1 MFSNILLWK
10 NPLRKGAVVLF
21 LFFASFIDK
30 TYMYGQVNKFGMSNV
45 SNTVSSLGAQ
55 INSSL
60 GDYRPRISTDA
71 KTLYFC
77 RKVRDQKAEA
87 EFLKLIGISYQ
98 SFLLLSDDS
107 RTAQVKRAA
116 AKMSLSER
124 LQLISLA
131 DRIDGHEEIY
141 VASWLS
147 ESDSW
152 GEAVSIASLNSEGN
166 HEAPESISADNN
178 QFFVFKNGDFYLTR
192 RIGLVWGPLEKL
204 EEPINSSYWDADLCF
219 STDGRTM
226 FFASMR
232 PGFTKDWANTEANK
246 DIWVTVKQDAG
257 WTAPVNLGRTINTP
271 KTDRTPFLHADGKT
285 LYFASDGHQ
294 GIGGLDIFKT
304 ERMSDTSW
312 TEWSQPVNLAKLN
325 TAADE
330 WDLSMPANSQW
341 AYFTS
346 DRAGGYGGYDI
357 YKTSVDSSIAPR
369 LSVTLISGVVTDPSG
384 KPLDVEIR
392 WENLDTGELMG
403 MAISNP
409 VSGEYTI
416 ALPAGHHYGYYAT
429 KKDYWDKSDN
439 IDLTNLQH
447 YQEFRVDIQLVPI
460 IKFAAEHTTQEMT
473 DAAKPVEFT
482 NIFFNFNSDTLD
494 KKSYLEL
501 DRRAQEFKENQDVK
515 IEIHGH
521 TDSVGTKIYNLVLSQ
536 KRANRVREYLISKG
550 IHPNRLD
557 AKGLGEEY
565 PAGPDATDEK
575 NRRVEFIQIQ
585 SFTGKR

>member
-1 MFSNILLWK
+1 MSSNTSLWRHF
-10 NPLRKGAVVLF
+10 LRNGGVVLC
-21 LFFASFIDK
+21 LFFASFFDRGFLYSQINPVDDENAV
-30 TYMYGQVNKFGMSNV
+30 TNLSAQV
-45 SNTVSSLGAQ
+45 
-55 INSSL
+55 NSSL

-77 RKVRDQKAEA
+77 RTVRDEQAEA
-87 EFLKLIGISYQ
+87 DFLKLIGMPYRT
-98 SFLLLSDDS
+98 FLQLSNE
-107 RTAQVKRAA
+107 AQKARVEKAA
-116 AKMSLSER
+116 AKMNLSER

-131 DRIDGHEEIY
+131 NRIDGHEEIY
-141 VASWLS
+141 VASWQS
-147 ESDSW
+147 ESNSW
-152 GEAVSIASLNSEGN
+152 GEAVSIASINSEGN
-166 HEAPESISADNN
+166 NEAPESISADNN
-178 QFFVFKNGDFYLTR
+178 QFFIFKNGDFYLTR
-192 RIGLVWGPLEKL
+192 RIGSGWGVLEKL

-219 STDGRTM
+219 SADGLTM

-232 PGFTKDWANTEANK
+232 PGFTKDWANTEENI

-257 WTAPVNLGRTINTP
+257 WTEPVNLGRAINTS

-285 LYFASDGHQ
+285 LYFASDGHSGQ
-294 GIGGLDIFKT
+294 GGLDIFKT
-304 ERMSDTSW
+304 ERMSDSSW
-312 TEWSQPVNLAKLN
+312 TEWSQPVNLTELN

-330 WDLSMPANSQW
+330 WDLSMPANSEW

-357 YKTSVDSSIAPR
+357 YKIRVDSKIAPEGA
-369 LSVTLISGVVTDPSG
+369 VTLISGVVTDPNG
-384 KPLDVEIR
+384 KPLDVQIR

-439 IDLTNLQH
+439 IDLTNLKN
-447 YQEFRVDIQLVPI
+447 YQEFRADIELIPI
-460 IKFAAEHTTQEMT
+460 IKFTAEPTPEDSTNVP
-473 DAAKPVEFT
+473 KPVEFT
-482 NIFFNFNSDTLD
+482 NIFFTFNSDTLD

-501 DRRAQEFKENQDVK
+501 DRRANELIENPDAK

-521 TDSVGTKIYNLVLSQ
+521 TDTVGTKAYNLVLSQ

-557 AKGLGEEY
+557 VKGLGEDY
-565 PAGPDATDEK
+565 PAGPDASDDK

-585 SFTGKR
+585 NFTGKR